1 MTKYKKTSSLGKAG
15 SIGFNQKEAKEIRK
29 NFIPV
34 TNLDHLALYLDGT
47 KFSPE
52 SFDRFFDSNL
62 RKKGAQVFNLKWIKN
77 GGAKVDQLAL
87 SIKNDVQGY
96 NVKDESE
103 IIADIQYLV
112 TTYPAGFTEYF
123 FEASQHNE
131 DEYNDNANYSDMEN
145 EIEREQ
151 ANEAFEAGLK
161 KSLKPKIRL
170 KRTVKTVT
178 KTVTKR
184 KTVNKTKQAYTP
196 ELAILKRFFALNNK
210 PVKVTQL
217 TSLQSGLKTAIATG
231 KNHMQ
236 LIKTIN
242 AKLNVAIIKL
252 QNANI
257 GNIKKFEISKD
268 LLAKVNAVVTAPE
281 VKQVTLGN
289 FDKIEWGING
299 YGSEY
304 SDYKLGVIYRHKTKT
319 GYDYKYKIGSMS
331 YLAKSLNDAKSK
343 IDVYTDKN
351 IKKANLGTVE
361 MNLQQYLN
369 QENPIKEVRVILDEK
384 DYKLGYFY
392 KFSPYESRQQIFI
405 TNPQFVK
412 EHGGIEYV
420 LKNGGSTLY
429 TTDGDGNA
437 KRPSVFVI
445 NNKKTSLG
453 SPKKSVKGNWTLGDK
468 KKLAKEIGHEFY
480 NAEDWRKLTGK
491 EKPKS
496 KVSLGSFVS
505 EQKEAIKDAANDV
518 KNAADLLA
526 KAKKNKEAATK
537 IAQLKKGLDKY
548 TEIYLNLL
556 AKLPK
561 TQALDR
567 SQTSLFKNE
576 SKPQTSLFGDG
587 LHGIEQYTKKE
598 AIALGIIDN
607 LGNNLAGIEPKAK
620 NPYDVINRI
629 IIKQINKGV
638 IPWEIPWS
646 MDKGKALK
654 PMNFGSK
661 REYRGVNFWSLICE
675 MEIKGHNI
683 PYFLTSKQIA
693 DKGGKIQTGAKP
705 YYVTYYG
712 KFVTSE
718 VETNKETGVQE
729 TEEKLIKFLKLYV
742 VYNIEDTDLKF
753 DLPDNKPAPQVERI
767 EAAEAIINN
776 MPKKPTIKFGGNE
789 AFYSPL
795 KDLVQMPK
803 IENFKIKDRY
813 YSTFFHEL
821 VHSTKNDKRCGSDS
835 FRKNSQ
841 KFGDKQ
847 YSWEELVAELG
858 ACYLCGEA
866 GILHKTVQH
875 SAAYTKGWANSL
887 VKFIGN
893 DKTYFFKAA
902 NYAQK
907 AADFILDKHQ
917 EPKEKQPPVKKDTNS
932 KKNGLKDL
940 TIKWAEGNQA
950 NFDKFPKKYK
960 TWELAHKAT
969 IAIFNDATKDGIDS
983 YNKVKFTATFND
995 GETYDG
1001 RLDVSNKTDNP
1012 TKTKNVFGSHIVDY
1026 LDYMANKAPDKTP
1039 EKKKE
1044 ITEYLKTYD
1053 FGVEIP
1059 ASLQGMNKTAVAKK
1073 KNQKGGKKSLNG
1085 LGEILTKNDFS
1096 TIAKNAGASVK
1107 SPFQTM
1113 DKLVSGGTYQLEGE
1127 RGKLLGNL
1135 GQVDCSI
1142 TIRGDQ
1148 GAGKSQLM
1156 WQLVDDF
1163 AEIGKNVAVVSPE
1176 MNGSSPTIS
1185 KYRDKYI
1192 KPKNQNKVLFTDK
1205 KLTVKAIKDLSNAFD
1220 VVFVDSFNQ
1229 LENYEQSQ
1237 FDWLCKQL
1245 PNKCIVGLFQSTT
1258 GGEMRGGNKPE
1269 FDAYVNIEVVKVDDS
1284 FINNYAV
1291 CTKNRFGGTGAKY
1304 NISTQKIM
1312 KPTSTA
1318 LAGVAKKRASKKTV
1332 KKVTKSVK

>member
-1 MTKYKKTSSLGKAG
+1 MTKYKKSSSLGKAG
-15 SIGFNQKEAKEIRK
+15 SIGFTPKEAKEIRK

-34 TNLDHLALYLDGT
+34 TNLDHLALYLYGT

-62 RKKGAQVFNLKWIKN
+62 RKKGAQGFNLRWIKN

-87 SIKNDVQGY
+87 SIQNDVQGY

-103 IIADIQYLV
+103 IIADIQYLI
-112 TTYPAGFTEYF
+112 TTYPAGFTEYY
-123 FEASQHNE
+123 FEASQHNK
-131 DEYNDNANYSDMEN
+131 DDYNDNANYSDMDN

-151 ANEAFEAGLK
+151 ANEAFEDGLK
-161 KSLKPKIRL
+161 KSFKPKTRL

-184 KTVNKTKQAYTP
+184 KTVNKTKQAYTT
-196 ELAILKRFFALNNK
+196 ELAVLKRFFSFHNK
-210 PVKVTQL
+210 PVKITQL
-217 TSLQSGLKTAIATG
+217 TSLQTVLKRAIATG

-252 QNANI
+252 QNANV
-257 GNIKKFEISKD
+257 GKIKKFEISKD
-268 LLAKVNAVVTAPE
+268 LLAKVNAVVTAPQ
-281 VKQVTLGN
+281 VKQVTLGGLKN
-289 FDKIEWGING
+289 HQKQYNKEVDAYKWFVVELSTNKPISGFEFKQDAIDLLNDFEPKTYKIVAK
-299 YGSEY
+299 S
-304 SDYKLGVIYRHKTKT
+304 SLKKLG
-319 GYDYKYKIGSMS
+319 IGDPSEGW
-331 YLAKSLNDAKSK
+331 
-343 IDVYTDKN
+343 
-351 IKKANLGTVE
+351 KK
-361 MNLQQYLN
+361 
-369 QENPIKEVRVILDEK
+369 
-384 DYKLGYFY
+384 
-392 KFSPYESRQQIFI
+392 
-405 TNPQFVK
+405 
-412 EHGGIEYV
+412 
-420 LKNGGSTLY
+420 
-429 TTDGDGNA
+429 
-437 KRPSVFVI
+437 
-445 NNKKTSLG
+445 
-453 SPKKSVKGNWTLGDK
+453 
-468 KKLAKEIGHEFY
+468 HEFI
-480 NAEDWRKLTGK
+480 WRKLTGK
-491 EKPKS
+491 EKPSSKKKS
-496 KVSLGSFVS
+496 NLGSFSS
-505 EQKEAIKDAANDV
+505 EHKEAIKEAANDV
-518 KNAADLLA
+518 KNAGDLLA
-526 KAKKNKEAATK
+526 KAKKNKESATK

-556 AKLPK
+556 AKMPK
-561 TQALDR
+561 KQGLDR
-567 SQTSLFKNE
+567 SQTSLFKTE
-576 SKPQTSLFGDG
+576 KKPQTSLFGDA
-587 LHGIEQYTKKE
+587 LHGIEQYTKKQ

-607 LGNNLAGIEPKAK
+607 SGNNLAGIEPKAK

-629 IIKQINKGV
+629 MIKQINKGV

-646 MDKGKALK
+646 MDNGKAVK

-675 MEIKGHNI
+675 MDLKGHEV

-693 DKGGKIQTGAKP
+693 DKGGKLEKSAKP

-718 VETNKETGVQE
+718 TETNKETGQQE

-742 VYNIEDTDLKF
+742 VYNIEDTDLEFEK
-753 DLPDNKPAPQVERI
+753 PDNKPAPQVECI
-767 EAAEAIINN
+767 EAAEAILNN
-776 MPKKPTIKFGGNE
+776 MPKKPKIKFGGNQ
-789 AFYSPL
+789 AFYRPSD
-795 KDLVQMPK
+795 DLVQMPK

-821 VHSTKNDKRCGSDS
+821 VHSTKDNKRCGSDS
-835 FRKNSQ
+835 FRKSSQ
-841 KFGDKQ
+841 KFADKQ

-875 SAAYTKGWANSL
+875 SAAYAKSWANSL

-907 AADFILDKHQ
+907 AADFILNKQ
-917 EPKEKQPPVKKDTNS
+917 VEKP
-932 KKNGLKDL
+932 
-940 TIKWAEGNQA
+940 
-950 NFDKFPKKYK
+950 
-960 TWELAHKAT
+960 
-969 IAIFNDATKDGIDS
+969 
-983 YNKVKFTATFND
+983 
-995 GETYDG
+995 
-1001 RLDVSNKTDNP
+1001 NKTD
-1012 TKTKNVFGSHIVDY
+1012 KTK
-1026 LDYMANKAPDKTP
+1026 
-1039 EKKKE
+1039 
-1044 ITEYLKTYD
+1044 
-1053 FGVEIP
+1053 
-1059 ASLQGMNKTAVAKK
+1059 
-1073 KNQKGGKKSLNG
+1073 LNG
-1085 LGEILTKNDFS
+1085 LGEILTKNHLA
-1096 TIAKNAGASVK
+1096 TIAKNAGASAK

-1113 DKLVSGGTYQLEGE
+1113 DKLVSGGTYQLAGE
-1127 RGKLLGNL
+1127 RGKLLGNI

-1163 AEIGKNVAVVSPE
+1163 AEIGKEVAVVSPE

-1185 KYRDKYI
+1185 SYRDKYI

-1237 FDWLCKQL
+1237 FDWLCKEL

-1284 FINNYAV
+1284 FVNNYAV

-1312 KPTSTA
+1312 KESTNG
-1318 LAGVAKKRASKKTV
+1318 LSGVGKTKPAKKTA
-1332 KKVTKSVK
+1332 KKVTKSVEASKVLKLMDDDYGYQDALKLVLSNNKNIDKTKLEKELNKYI

>member
-1 MTKYKKTSSLGKAG
+1 MTKYKKASSLGKAG

-62 RKKGAQVFNLKWIKN
+62 RKKGAQAFNLKWIKN

-87 SIKNDVQGY
+87 SIQNDVQGY

-112 TTYPAGFTEYF
+112 TTYPAGFTEYY

-178 KTVTKR
+178 KTLTKR

-196 ELAILKRFFALNNK
+196 ELAILKRFFALHNK
-210 PVKVTQL
+210 PVKITQL
-217 TSLQSGLKTAIATG
+217 TSLQSGLKAAIATG
-231 KNHMQ
+231 KNHLQ

-268 LLAKVNAVVTAPE
+268 LLAKVTAVVTAPQ
-281 VKQVTLGN
+281 VKQVTLGGLKN
-289 FDKIEWGING
+289 HQKQYNKEVDAYKWYIINPIEKKALTG
-299 YGSEY
+299 YEFKGDAIDALQDYDEY
-304 SDYKLGVIYRHKTKT
+304 CKVVAKSSLKKLGIPDPSESWKHKDNKKT
-319 GYDYKYKIGSMS
+319 
-331 YLAKSLNDAKSK
+331 
-343 IDVYTDKN
+343 
-351 IKKANLGTVE
+351 NLGTVE

-384 DYKLGYFY
+384 DYKLGYLY

-445 NNKKTSLG
+445 NNKKTNLG
-453 SPKKSVKGNWTLGDK
+453 AAKKSVKGNWTLADK
-468 KKLAKEIGHEFY
+468 KKLAKELGHEFY
-480 NAEDWRKLTGK
+480 NSADWRKLTGK
-491 EKPKS
+491 EKPSSKKKS
-496 KVSLGSFVS
+496 SLGSFTS
-505 EQKEAIKDAANDV
+505 EHKEAIKEAANDV
-518 KNAADLLA
+518 KTAGDLLA

-556 AKLPK
+556 AKTPK
-561 TQALDR
+561 KQGLDR

-576 SKPQTSLFGDG
+576 SKPQTSLFGDA
-587 LHGIEQYTKKE
+587 LHGIEQYTKKQ

-607 LGNNLAGIEPKAK
+607 SGNNLAGIEPKAK

-629 IIKQINKGV
+629 MIKQINKGV

-646 MDKGKALK
+646 MDNGKAVK

-661 REYRGVNFWSLICE
+661 REYRGVNFWSLISE
-675 MEIKGHNI
+675 MDLKGHEV

-712 KFVTSE
+712 KFITSE
-718 VETNKETGVQE
+718 TETNKETGQQE
-729 TEEKLIKFLKLYV
+729 TEEKLIKFLKLYA

-753 DLPDNKPAPQVERI
+753 EKPDNKPAPQVERI
-767 EAAEAIINN
+767 EAAEAILNN

-789 AFYSPL
+789 AFYSPS

-821 VHSTKNDKRCGSDS
+821 VHSTKDNKRCGSDS
-835 FRKNSQ
+835 FRKSSQ
-841 KFGDKQ
+841 KFADKQ

-875 SAAYTKGWANSL
+875 SAAYAKGWANSL

-907 AADFILDKHQ
+907 AADFILNKQVEKPNKTDKTKLNGI
-917 EPKEKQPPVKKDTNS
+917 ENFNTGDTVFILAGS
-932 KKNGLKDL
+932 PLRAIKATIKSIAKNGLNYNCLAVNGKIY
-940 TIKWAEGNQA
+940 TRQINEIS
-950 NFDKFPKKYK
+950 KKY
-960 TWELAHKAT
+960 E
-969 IAIFNDATKDGIDS
+969 N
-983 YNKVKFTATFND
+983 
-995 GETYDG
+995 
-1001 RLDVSNKTDNP
+1001 
-1012 TKTKNVFGSHIVDY
+1012 
-1026 LDYMANKAPDKTP
+1026 
-1039 EKKKE
+1039 
-1044 ITEYLKTYD
+1044 IT
-1053 FGVEIP
+1053 
-1059 ASLQGMNKTAVAKK
+1059 SLINSE
-1073 KNQKGGKKSLNG
+1073 KSLNG
-1085 LGEILTKNDFS
+1085 LGEILTKNDLS

-1304 NISTQKIM
+1304 NVSTQKIM
-1312 KPTSTA
+1312 KESTNG
-1318 LAGVAKKRASKKTV
+1318 LSGVAKKRAAKKAV
-1332 KKVTKSVK
+1332 KKVTKSVEASKVLKLMDDDYSYQDALKLVLSNNKNIDKTKLEKELNKYI